1 MNALCWLLPWALAA
15 CTPPVSSPSQ
25 QKPTLPKPPA
35 VTATTTPAGIP
46 QTALQFRRPLIQ
58 AWQFY
63 FAMGQPAA
71 IGFAQIHQESRWNPN
86 ATSPVGARGL
96 SQFMPGTADWIDTLL
111 PADQRCSDP
120 AGCATDP
127 RWAINAMTRFDWWLW
142 EQNAGAATDMDR
154 WGKSLAGYNGGQGW
168 VQRESAKALNPAVW
182 WDSVELV
189 CLRSAAACAE
199 TRDYVRKIWN
209 KWRPLYLTWG

>member
-1 MNALCWLLPWALAA
+1 MTVACWLLSWALSA
-15 CTPPVSSPSQ
+15 CSSQAPAPSP
-25 QKPTLPKPPA
+25 KPIPPA
-35 VTATTTPAGIP
+35 VVEPFLPVGIP
-46 QTALQFRRPLIQ
+46 KAAVQFRRPLLQ

-71 IGFAQIHQESRWNPN
+71 IGFAQIHQESHWNPN
-86 ATSPVGARGL
+86 AVSPAGASGL
-96 SQFMPGTADWIDTLL
+96 SQFMPGTALWIDTLL
-111 PADQRCSDP
+111 PADQRCPDKV
-120 AGCATDP
+120 GCATDP
-127 RWAINAMTRFDWWLW
+127 RWAINAMARFDWWLW

-154 WGKSLAGYNGGQGW
+154 WGKALAGYNGGQGW